1 MAEMQA
7 ERPGIENAPEN
18 EQDAMQEDPTGPES
32 IEILQVRLCDSFLRL
47 MACDLSTSTTHEHRA
62 WQACLCSHPVYGS

>member
-32 IEILQVRLCDSFLRL
+32 IEILQVRLCDSSEVDGL
-47 MACDLSTSTTHEHRA
+47 
-62 WQACLCSHPVYGS
+62 

>member
-7 ERPGIENAPEN
+7 ERPGVENAPEN

-32 IEILQVRLCDSFLRL
+32 IEILQVRSFPSHFL
-47 MACDLSTSTTHEHRA
+47 ARA
-62 WQACLCSHPVYGS
+62 QRAPCEYCVVLA